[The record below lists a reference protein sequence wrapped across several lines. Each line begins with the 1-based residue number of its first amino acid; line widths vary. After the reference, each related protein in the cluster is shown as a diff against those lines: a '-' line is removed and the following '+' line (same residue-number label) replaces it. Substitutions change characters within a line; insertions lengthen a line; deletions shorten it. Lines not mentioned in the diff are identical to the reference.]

1 MQLEKLYRNLRIQD
15 MNAMQKNT
23 YKVTENQQ
31 DVVLLSP
38 TGSGKTLA
46 FLFPILRALD
56 PESKQVQCLIMVPA
70 RELAQQIEEVFKSMK
85 TGYKVSCCYGGHQ
98 TRIEQN
104 NLLESPAVLI
114 GTPGRIAYHLRN
126 ENFDPT
132 TITTLVLDEFDKAL
146 EFGFQE
152 DMRFIIEQMTNLK
165 QRILTSATRMRIL
178 PAFAG
183 LDNHEE
189 VNFLN
194 NQQAKPRLTYK
205 KITTIAEEKLDALF
219 KLICKVGDKRMLIFC
234 NHRDAVDRIGDLLE
248 HKGISREVF
257 HGGMEQDER
266 ERALLK
272 FRNDSVRVLITTDLA
287 SRGLDIPEVDC
298 IIHYQL
304 PPKKDSFIHRNGRT
318 ARMNA
323 EGTVY
328 LIINND
334 EAFPFIDDNLPIEEL
349 DGQYTIPTPTPYQT
363 LYVSAG
369 KKDKVNKVDLVGFF
383 FKKGELEKD
392 QLGLIE
398 VRDTTSYVAVS
409 RSIAEKLA
417 TKLHGEKIKN
427 KKVKIQV
434 AY

>member
-85 TGYKVSCCYGGHQ
+85 TGYKVSCCYGGRQ

-248 HKGISREVF
+248 RQRDFERSISR
-257 HGGMEQDER
+257 G
-266 ERALLK
+266 
-272 FRNDSVRVLITTDLA
+272 
-287 SRGLDIPEVDC
+287 
-298 IIHYQL
+298 Y
-304 PPKKDSFIHRNGRT
+304 
-318 ARMNA
+318 
-323 EGTVY
+323 GT
-328 LIINND
+328 
-334 EAFPFIDDNLPIEEL
+334 
-349 DGQYTIPTPTPYQT
+349 
-363 LYVSAG
+363 
-369 KKDKVNKVDLVGFF
+369 
-383 FKKGELEKD
+383 
-392 QLGLIE
+392 
-398 VRDTTSYVAVS
+398 R
-409 RSIAEKLA
+409 
-417 TKLHGEKIKN
+417 
-427 KKVKIQV
+427 
-434 AY
+434 